1 MENDEDIQ
9 IVGTTADLII
19 EMMADEKEGEEFSRG
34 FLKASFLSSALDA
47 LLYARRRVGL
57 TQAQVAEKLNTKQSA
72 IARLEADVD
81 GAMSL
86 RRYVDFAL
94 ACGMIPLD
102 FTLIPVDAAI
112 QYTKGNPEAPLT
124 PENYYAWQSH
134 QPETLQVNTVEAS
147 EPLGQS
153 LANNIIIVNE
163 QRAAG
168 WSIERYLQSPTQNYV
183 GRSNTVTSVVSET
196 NTIQHGSKVSQKAA
210 A

>member
-1 MENDEDIQ
+1 MEKDEDIQ

-19 EMMADEKEGEEFSRG
+19 QMMTDEKEGEEFSRG
-34 FLKASFLSSALDA
+34 FLRASFLSSALDA
-47 LLYARRRVGL
+47 LFYARRRAGL

-72 IARLEADVD
+72 VARLEADVE

-102 FTLIPVDAAI
+102 FMLIPVDTAI
-112 QYTKGNPEAPLT
+112 QYTRENPEASLT

-134 QPETLQVNTVEAS
+134 QPETLQVHTVQAS
-147 EPLGQS
+147 EPLRQS
-153 LANNIIIVNE
+153 LTDNTTVVNE
-163 QRAAG
+163 QSAAG
-168 WSIERYLQSPTQNYV
+168 WSIEQYLQSPAQNYV
-183 GRSNTVTSVVSET
+183 GRSNTVTSVASET
-196 NTIQHGSKVSQKAA
+196 NTIQHGNKVSQKAA